1 MLLSYQQI
9 SRYEIQYK
17 FSFHAQNI
25 QVIFRSPFHLHI
37 VPLLSDVVLHIVK
50 LNMGFLFPI

>member
-37 VPLLSDVVLHIVK
+37 IPLLSDVVLHIVK
-50 LNMGFLFPI
+50 LNNCRI